1 MANAVVQALDDWHL
15 ADKVKAMSFD
25 TTTSNSG
32 ALAGAAVLIERKMAK
47 NLLHLACRHHIF
59 EVMLG
64 DVFKSLAGPSSGP
77 DIQVF
82 KRFKNAWPSINHD
95 NDRIVDGKAD
105 EETAAFFCSNQELV
119 NEVVEFA
126 KKFLQEEN
134 QPRDDYKELLEL
146 ALIYM
151 GHVPPRGIHLTAP
164 GAMHRARWMA
174 KAIYSL
180 KVFCFR
186 SQFHLTRRESDLLRI
201 MNLFI
206 CFVYLKSWFTAPF
219 SIHAP
224 LNDLQCF
231 ERLGNFQTVNS
242 DVATKALLR
251 HTWYLSEE
259 LIAFSFFDERID
271 ATTKARMV
279 EAMKTKQG
287 LQIPLKR
294 PQVTGRTMP
303 LRIEDFVTTNTDRFF
318 TILEIP
324 YGWLEKEPC
333 LWTEDSD
340 YLASQKIASGLSV
353 VNDRA
358 ERGVALIQDYNQILT
373 KHEGQK

>member
-1 MANAVVQALDDWHL
+1 M
-15 ADKVKAMSFD
+15 
-25 TTTSNSG
+25 
-32 ALAGAAVLIERKMAK
+32 
-47 NLLHLACRHHIF
+47 
-59 EVMLG
+59 
-64 DVFKSLAGPSSGP
+64 
-77 DIQVF
+77 
-82 KRFKNAWPSINHD
+82 
-95 NDRIVDGKAD
+95 
-105 EETAAFFCSNQELV
+105 
-119 NEVVEFA
+119 
-126 KKFLQEEN
+126 
-134 QPRDDYKELLEL
+134 
-146 ALIYM
+146 
-151 GHVPPRGIHLTAP
+151 
-164 GAMHRARWMA
+164 
-174 KAIYSL
+174 
-180 KVFCFR
+180 
-186 SQFHLTRRESDLLRI
+186 
-201 MNLFI
+201 
-206 CFVYLKSWFTAPF
+206 
-219 SIHAP
+219 
-224 LNDLQCF
+224 
-231 ERLGNFQTVNS
+231 
-242 DVATKALLR
+242 ATKALLR
-251 HTWYLSEE
+251 HTWYFSEE

-373 KHEGQK
+373 KHEGQKQGLLQVVSEHRRLFPDPNKATVAKLEELNT